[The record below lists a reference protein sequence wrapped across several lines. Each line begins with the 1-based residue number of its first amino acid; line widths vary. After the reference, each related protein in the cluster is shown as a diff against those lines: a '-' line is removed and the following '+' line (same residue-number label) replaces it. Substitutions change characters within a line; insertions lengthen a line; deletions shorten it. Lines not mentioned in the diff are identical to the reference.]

1 MNKTFKISYSLKNT
15 YRANAVL
22 YSIKQIPLVKK
33 LFPEEFYSVWG
44 LKIFANVISAIW
56 EIISVFLGKSL
67 YLAVMVYGAGT
78 LYKSDE
84 PQAVFLHILL
94 FLTAIGA
101 FTNTYMFNPSK
112 DKYYAMFLMRM
123 DAREYTL
130 VNYAYSILKVI
141 VGFLPLSIVLGV
153 MSGLE
158 PWLCLLIPFFVAALK
173 AAVAAARLYD
183 FEKNGEAANE
193 NAFGNAGWIIL
204 ALLLAAAYGL
214 PAAGFV
220 IPVYVSAAVMLLS
233 VLAGVLS
240 AGKILRFSDYRQMYR
255 QILTKSEKQLDTT
268 ANAARIQS
276 RNAISNERGI
286 SSGRKGFEYLNE
298 LFIKRHQKILWKASK
313 QVAAVS
319 LAVLAAVPA
328 AFYIFPEFKEKTN
341 ELLLNFLPYF
351 VFIMYL
357 INRGTGFTRAL
368 FMNCDHSLLTYPF
381 YKEPRSVLRLFSIR
395 LREIIKVNLLPAF
408 IIGIGLPLLL
418 YLSGGTDNPLNYLI
432 LFVSIICMSIFFSVH
447 YLTIYYLLQPYNAG
461 TQIKSGTYQLV
472 LTATYL
478 VSFYIMKLRVPIFAF
493 GIAAIAFCILYC
505 VLACV
510 LIYRLAPKTFKL
522 RN

>member
-1 MNKTFKISYSLKNT
+1 M
-15 YRANAVL
+15 
-22 YSIKQIPLVKK
+22 
-33 LFPEEFYSVWG
+33 
-44 LKIFANVISAIW
+44 
-56 EIISVFLGKSL
+56 
-67 YLAVMVYGAGT
+67 
-78 LYKSDE
+78 
-84 PQAVFLHILL
+84 
-94 FLTAIGA
+94 
-101 FTNTYMFNPSK
+101 
-112 DKYYAMFLMRM
+112 
-123 DAREYTL
+123 
-130 VNYAYSILKVI
+130 
-141 VGFLPLSIVLGV
+141 
-153 MSGLE
+153 
-158 PWLCLLIPFFVAALK
+158 
-173 AAVAAARLYD
+173 
-183 FEKNGEAANE
+183 
-193 NAFGNAGWIIL
+193 
-204 ALLLAAAYGL
+204 
-214 PAAGFV
+214 
-220 IPVYVSAAVMLLS
+220 
-233 VLAGVLS
+233 
-240 AGKILRFSDYRQMYR
+240 
-255 QILTKSEKQLDTT
+255 
-268 ANAARIQS
+268 
-276 RNAISNERGI
+276 
-286 SSGRKGFEYLNE
+286 
-298 LFIKRHQKILWKASK
+298 
-313 QVAAVS
+313 AAVS
-319 LAVLAAVPA
+319 LAPPAAVLA

-447 YLTIYYLLQPYNAG
+447 YLTVYYLLQPYNAG
-461 TQIKSGTYQLV
+461 TQIKSGTYRLV

-493 GIAAIAFCILYC
+493 GMAAIAFCILYC